1 MPKSRPV
8 PEAAGK
14 RPSLRLAPKKDR
26 RLRHGHPWIYSNE
39 LKLSTDQKAMEPGML
54 VTVTGDDGH
63 LFGTAIFNPR
73 PLIVGR
79 LVDPTAN
86 AELDQGW
93 FERRF
98 TAAQAL
104 RQRLV
109 TGPYYRLVHAEAD
122 GLPGVIVDRYGDAAT
137 VQINV
142 AGFERVADPLIA
154 ALQAVTGVATVV
166 RRNDTAARAL
176 EGLSAEDVIVGPE
189 PPGPVRVEEAGTTFF
204 ADLAGGQKTGWF
216 YDQRDNRTFVAG
228 LSDGATVLDVYSH
241 SGGFALRAACAGA
254 AEVTAIDRSEH
265 ALALAAQSAEAN
277 GVAGRCKFVRA
288 EAFAEL
294 ALRVDR
300 AERFDVVICDPPA
313 FAKSKKDL
321 HAAIRAYR
329 KLTRLAAALVAPG
342 GILFVAS
349 CSHNVP
355 ADAFIAA
362 VAGGLQDARRNG
374 RILRQAGAAP
384 DHPIHP
390 QLPESAYL
398 KTLTLQLD

>member
-1 MPKSRPV
+1 MPLFGRPIF
-8 PEAAGK
+8 G
-14 RPSLRLAPKKDR
+14 RPRLRLLPKKDR
-26 RLRHGHPWIYSNE
+26 RLRNGHPWIYSNE
-39 LKLSTDQKAMEPGML
+39 LKLAAEEKALEPGGL

-63 LFGTAIFNPR
+63 LYGTAMFNPR

-79 LVDPTAN
+79 IVDPA
-86 AELDQGW
+86 ADAVLDQGW

-98 TAAQAL
+98 AAALAL
-104 RQRLV
+104 RERLV
-109 TGPYYRLVHAEAD
+109 PGPYYRLVHAEAD
-122 GLPGVIVDRYGDAAT
+122 GLPGVVVDRYGDAAS

-142 AGFERVADPLIA
+142 AGFDLLAEPLIA
-154 ALQAVTGVATVV
+154 GLRAATGIATVI
-166 RRNDTAARAL
+166 RRNDTAARGL
-176 EGLSAEDVIVGPE
+176 EGLASEDSVTGPMPE
-189 PPGPVRVEEAGTTFF
+189 GPVRVEEDGTVFF
-204 ADLAGGQKTGWF
+204 ADLTSGQKTGWY
-216 YDQRDNRTFVAG
+216 YDQRDNRAFVAG
-228 LSDGATVLDVYSH
+228 LSAGARVLDVYSH
-241 SGGFALRAACAGA
+241 SGGFALHAARAGA
-254 AEVTAIDRSEH
+254 ADVTAVDRSEH
-265 ALALAAQSAEAN
+265 ALALAAQAAEEN
-277 GVAGRCKFVRA
+277 GVAGRCRFVRA

-321 HAAIRAYR
+321 HAAVRAYR

-355 ADAFIAA
+355 AEEFAAA
-362 VAGGLQDARRNG
+362 VAAGIREARRGG

-390 QLPESAYL
+390 NLPESAYL
-398 KTLTLQLD
+398 KALTLQLD